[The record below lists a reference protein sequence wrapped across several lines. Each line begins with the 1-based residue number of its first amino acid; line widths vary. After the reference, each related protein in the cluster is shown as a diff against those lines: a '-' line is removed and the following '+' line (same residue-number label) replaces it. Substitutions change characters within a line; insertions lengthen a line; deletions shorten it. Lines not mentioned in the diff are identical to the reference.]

1 MVRRESTK
9 WDLGNNPLHTK
20 YPEGGALFTIVN
32 EVPSFPLGSTFT
44 PSKFVLRTPVSSEY
58 ENFWPGPVFLS
69 PLYLNY
75 QQAMG
80 ILFVL
85 GILIDT

>member
-20 YPEGGALFTIVN
+20 YPEEGALFNIVN
-32 EVPSFPLGSTFT
+32 EAPSFPLTSTFT
-44 PSKFVLRTPVSSEY
+44 PSNFVLRTPVSSDY

-69 PLYLNY
+69 PFYPNY